1 MLNLIRQHADSWMIK
16 GILWLIVLAFV
27 GTIFYSWGMGGPVQ
41 GRSGLLGT
49 VNGKNITLAEY
60 DRSFENLVSFYR
72 DQFQS
77 RFSEDMIEKM
87 DLKNSALEA
96 LVQKKLLLMEAE
108 KQGIQISD
116 AELADR
122 ILTNTSFQKDNK
134 FSRALYDRFLTFN
147 RMTAQEFEANQR
159 QFLLMEKVESFIKD
173 NTQVSDVEIQEAWA
187 KENRKIKIQYVAF
200 SRDYFQSQITP
211 TDEQL
216 KQYFEAHKR
225 DFEVPLQIKAQ
236 YVKLSPAQV
245 IGDIKVYD
253 EDIKDYY
260 DANQATYLVKKRYKA
275 RHILVRTELNTLGG
289 DTLST
294 DEKEKR
300 LNESDAKA
308 KAKAEDILKQIKE
321 GGKTFEEM
329 AKEHSDDKMSGAKG
343 GDLGQFPKGTMVPE
357 FEAALE
363 TMKPGAISGPV
374 QTAFGF
380 HLIKLEEVHPQRLKP
395 LEEVKEEIVEKLKKM
410 KATQRIRRIAK
421 KIFQSAEKDQDL
433 SRAAQ
438 KYEQTTKT
446 TDFFSGKDHDIPEIG
461 VVPEFFNTAFTLQ
474 DNAVSSPV
482 NTFEASYL
490 LKVIERKPPY
500 VPDFEEVE
508 AEVKEA
514 FMESRHLE
522 VTKAKWEKMAHE
534 LAKDGNLEALAEA
547 NTLVVEETPY
557 FSQVDSIP
565 GIGNIQSIKAKAFDT
580 EPGKT
585 TRGESPQTY
594 YLIKVVDLQQAD
606 KPNKKEIQ
614 QTYQRL
620 KQEKGNIVF
629 RNWLEN
635 KKAEARILVDKTLL

>member
-1 MLNLIRQHADSWMIK
+1 MLNMIRQHADSWMIK
-16 GILWLIVLAFV
+16 GILWMIVLAFV
-27 GTIFYSWGMGGPVQ
+27 GTIFYSWGMGGPVE
-41 GRSGLLGT
+41 GRSGILGT

-60 DRSFENLVSFYR
+60 DRSFDNLVSFYR
-72 DQFQS
+72 DQFQG

-96 LVQKKLLLMEAE
+96 LIQKKLLLMEAE

-122 ILTNTSFQKDNK
+122 ILTNPNFQREKK

-147 RMTAQEFEANQR
+147 RMTAQEFEENQR
-159 QFLLMEKVESFIKD
+159 QFLLMEKIETFIKN
-173 NTQVSDVEIQEAWA
+173 NTQVSDSEVEEAWA
-187 KENRKIKIQYVAF
+187 KENRKVKIKYVEF
-200 SRDYFQSQITP
+200 SKDYYQSQINP

-216 KQYFEAHKR
+216 KQYFEAHTR
-225 DFEVPLQIKAQ
+225 DFEVPLQVKAEF
-236 YVKLSPAQV
+236 VKLTPDQV
-245 IGDIKVYD
+245 IEEIKIYD

-260 DANQATYLVKKRYKA
+260 ESNQAEYLVKKRYKA
-275 RHILVRTELNTLGG
+275 KHILVRTELNTLGG
-289 DTLST
+289 DDLST

-308 KAKAEDILKQIKE
+308 KTKAEGILKQIREE
-321 GGKTFEEM
+321 GKSFEDM

-363 TMKPGAISGPV
+363 TMKPGDISDPV

-380 HLIKLEEVHPQRLKP
+380 HLIKLEEAHPQRMKP

-421 KIFQSAEKDQDL
+421 KIYQDAEKDQDL

-438 KYEQTTKT
+438 KHGQSTKT
-446 TDFFSGKDHDIPEIG
+446 TGFFSGKDHDIPEIG

-474 DNAVSSPV
+474 DNVISNPI
-482 NTFEASYL
+482 NTFEATYL
-490 LKVIERKPPY
+490 MKVVERKPPF
-500 VPDFEEVE
+500 VPDFEDVK

-514 FMESRHLE
+514 FMQSRHLE
-522 VTKAKWEKMAHE
+522 VTKAKWEQMAKD
-534 LAKDGNLEALAEA
+534 LAKDGNLETLAGA
-547 NTLVVEETPY
+547 NTLTVEETPF

-565 GIGNIQSIKAKAFDT
+565 GIGNIQSIKARAFDT
-580 EPGKT
+580 APGKT
-585 TRGESPQTY
+585 TTGESPQTY
-594 YLIKVVDLQQAD
+594 YLIKVVDLQKAEKPD
-606 KPNKKEIQ
+606 KKDLQ

-620 KQEKGNIVF
+620 KQEKANIIF

-635 KKAEARILVDKTLL
+635 TKAEARILVDKTLL